1 MRPATITALITLTV
15 LAWFAWLCIV
25 GAQVDATAA
34 AGRRDAPEIDL
45 ARLAARTEP
54 AVLLARMA
62 WLEAGAHVQPGE
74 VAAMHEVITTRQR
87 GSYQRTAY
95 AYSAGLRNPTRA
107 STHRLGR
114 ATLGAGWP
122 RVHREHWPRVLAAA
136 DAVIAGELHH
146 GCTGGRLE
154 HWGGPDVDRHNI
166 TRLLRSGYV
175 AARCPAYA
183 NTYLTRGST

>member
-1 MRPATITALITLTV
+1 MNRRTALIIALLALNV
-15 LAWFAWLCIV
+15 LLAHARCSL
-25 GAQVDATAA
+25 GHAQIDAA
-34 AGRRDAPEIDL
+34 AASGRRDTSDL
-45 ARLAARTEP
+45 ARLAAHTEP

-95 AYSAGLRNPTRA
+95 QYSAGLRNPRRA
-107 STHRLGR
+107 STHRLTR
-114 ATLGAGWP
+114 RPLGAGWP
-122 RVHREHWPRVLAAA
+122 RMHREHWPRVLAAA

-154 HWGGPDVDRHNI
+154 HWGGPRVDSERI
-166 TRLLRSGYV
+166 ARLVRLGY
-175 AARCPAYA
+175 AEAQCPGYA
-183 NTYLTRGST
+183 NTYLTRGSP